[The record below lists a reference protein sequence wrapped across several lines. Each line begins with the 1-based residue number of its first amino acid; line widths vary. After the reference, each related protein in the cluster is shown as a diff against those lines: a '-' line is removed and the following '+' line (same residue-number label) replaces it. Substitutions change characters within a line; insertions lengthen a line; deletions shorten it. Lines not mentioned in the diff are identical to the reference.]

1 MTAGRLRA
9 AERAEVELAG
19 GGRPV
24 RAIQQRGAA
33 ILEGGRDRV
42 QVIPT
47 ERRLDAWRHV
57 LEGGGRELGD
67 GAGADERTGQQDV
80 GTLRR
85 STPLGPGA

>member
-33 ILEGGRDRV
+33 ILERGRDRV

-47 ERRLDAWRHV
+47 ERRLDVAS
-57 LEGGGRELGD
+57 
-67 GAGADERTGQQDV
+67 
-80 GTLRR
+80 R
-85 STPLGPGA
+85 S